1 MTRRTYLIVV
11 ATLIAVVLTMSNG
24 SLFGKSRVKK
34 PAGSEFGI
42 GPRTSAQGLYVV
54 TIEDTR
60 FGF

>member
-1 MTRRTYLIVV
+1 MTRRTNLIVV

-34 PAGSEFGI
+34 PAGSEFGT